1 MGTLNVVSSRA
12 VEPEAYV
19 PRDPYV
25 PAACTGR
32 RHWLAFGF
40 DNDGI
45 EIRLWQQDR
54 NEPYPVPDY
63 SVLTLWYDDVLGK
76 DFRARL
82 LTLPLG
88 AWVAS
93 VILGPSLLPNFS
105 SNFIELSGALARV
118 LLLPPT

>member
-1 MGTLNVVSSRA
+1 MSSPVARSNRKRTFPVTLTYLLR
-12 VEPEAYV
+12 
-19 PRDPYV
+19 V
-25 PAACTGR
+25 PAGGTG
-32 RHWLAFGF
+32 W
-40 DNDGI
+40 
-45 EIRLWQQDR
+45 LWQQDR

-105 SNFIELSGALARV
+105 SNFIGLSVALARV